1 MLFTEVTGEFHGA
14 VSVGADALIVDKAII
29 SHSDDI
35 SSATFSPNSRFVVTT
50 GLVSLDR
57 GTENIAKII
66 ELWKEE

>member
-1 MLFTEVTGEFHGA
+1 MAPASGNVNDKTCFQEIIKNHLSCFKA
-14 VSVGADALIVDKAII
+14 AL
-29 SHSDDI
+29 
-35 SSATFSPNSRFVVTT
+35 NSRYVVTT